1 MEEQFR
7 DIQEL
12 KQKEKEMR
20 EESKK
25 RCTEL
30 KEKINTIIIKSNAN
44 YREVN
49 SVLSRLTYVYR
60 ENGIDLLNATDIKK
74 VIEVSRTTY

>member
-1 MEEQFR
+1 MEEQLK

-12 KQKEKEMR
+12 KQKEKIR

-30 KEKINTIIIKSNAN
+30 KEKINTIIIESSAN
-44 YREVN
+44 YREVK
-49 SVLSRLTYVYR
+49 SVLSHLAYVYR

-74 VIEVSRTTY
+74 VIDVSRTTY